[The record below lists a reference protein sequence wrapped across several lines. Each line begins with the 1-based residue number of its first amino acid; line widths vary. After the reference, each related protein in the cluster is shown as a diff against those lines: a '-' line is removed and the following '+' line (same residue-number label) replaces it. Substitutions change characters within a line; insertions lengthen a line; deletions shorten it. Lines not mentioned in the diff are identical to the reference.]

1 MPSLTRIRS
10 RRVRPADRVE
20 SDVVTYDEDG
30 VPVLASQVNA
40 HTADFV
46 IDTAEGDTIGFG
58 DLGDE
63 RGLALSGERTERA
76 LALVGYG
83 RDKHR

>member
-1 MPSLTRIRS
+1 MPSLTRIR
-10 RRVRPADRVE
+10 RRTPRSADQAE
-20 SDVVTYDEDG
+20 PDVVTYDEDG

-40 HTADFV
+40 HAADFV

-83 RDKHR
+83 RNKDR